1 MVRTCTF
8 KNRVITPWGG
18 GKATAATRNAHS
30 SNSCLVFPDGTVFDV
45 LGPFFSNGANND
57 ARMTAHILN
66 LTDNAEK
73 VEGLSNE
80 EFEKYLDEIIKWF
93 EASGSGDSNKKV
105 AIVDRGFQRVIDA
118 MKRKG
123 ITAYMPSC
131 AAMEGNQMSTDEANK
146 SRLVTK
152 VRWVV
157 EAFHSR
163 FKKWR
168 FFDNRQWN
176 SNIQRFGPS
185 LKVVAAALNAF
196 RPIQCDTNENEAYH
210 QEIAQRMKEKAEI
223 SENALEAIVQ
233 KGPLSS
239 RGRWDHIVK
248 FIEDD
253 EYPLDSPQARE
264 MLKHFPKMTIAEIA
278 QKIT

>member
-1 MVRTCTF
+1 
-8 KNRVITPWGG
+8 
-18 GKATAATRNAHS
+18 
-30 SNSCLVFPDGTVFDV
+30 
-45 LGPFFSNGANND
+45 
-57 ARMTAHILN
+57 
-66 LTDNAEK
+66 LT
-73 VEGLSNE
+73 
-80 EFEKYLDEIIKWF
+80 I
-93 EASGSGDSNKKV
+93 
-105 AIVDRGFQRVIDA
+105 
-118 MKRKG
+118 
-123 ITAYMPSC
+123 
-131 AAMEGNQMSTDEANK
+131 
-146 SRLVTK
+146 
-152 VRWVV
+152 
-157 EAFHSR
+157 
-163 FKKWR
+163 
-168 FFDNRQWN
+168 QWN